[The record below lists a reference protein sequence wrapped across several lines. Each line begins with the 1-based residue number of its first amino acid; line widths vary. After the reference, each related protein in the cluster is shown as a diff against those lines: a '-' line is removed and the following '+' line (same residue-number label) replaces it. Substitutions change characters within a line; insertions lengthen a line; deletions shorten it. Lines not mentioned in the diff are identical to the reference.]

1 MRNAKRIFDKLVK
14 EKLVGKGDGT
24 HYSHIGKPP
33 ASAKPVP
40 PIAPA
45 LNNSRGAVSPD
56 VVFSP
61 ELLTRITEEE
71 AQRFARD
78 PRYIF
83 QTKQDGDRLTIRV
96 DEENIYG
103 FNKLGQVVRLDAKLQ
118 DAVWQV
124 CRLQG
129 SVRITKLLLDG
140 EWEPTGFYGWELL
153 ECQTDLRELP
163 YESRL
168 ELLETFLADLIPELA
183 AILHITRSART
194 TEEKLAMLADRTKE
208 GVAVKLR
215 SAPFRPGRNG
225 QHKKFKFEQTAS
237 FLVGPKPARLANDGK
252 RSVALYL
259 FDPASTPALR
269 FVSTAK
275 VPEKYELPPLD
286 SIIEVRYL
294 YAYPSG
300 GIAQPCV
307 SWEGHDLK
315 VRTDVR
321 PQDCTTAQLKFKA
334 KSGEEEDSI

>member
-1 MRNAKRIFDKLVK
+1 M
-14 EKLVGKGDGT
+14 
-24 HYSHIGKPP
+24 
-33 ASAKPVP
+33 
-40 PIAPA
+40 
-45 LNNSRGAVSPD
+45 
-56 VVFSP
+56 VFSP

-78 PRYIF
+78 PRYLF
-83 QTKQDGDRLTIRV
+83 QTKQDGDRLTLRV

-215 SAPFRPGRNG
+215 SAPFRLGRNG

-237 FLVGPKPARLANDGK
+237 FIVGPKPARKAKDGH
-252 RSVALYL
+252 RSVALYI
-259 FDPASTPALR
+259 FDPELPLSPKGTALR
-269 FVSTAK
+269 YVSTVKIADK
-275 VPEKYELPPLD
+275 YDVPAD
-286 SIIEVRYL
+286 GAIIEVRYL
-294 YAYPSG
+294 YAYPGG
-300 GIAQPCV
+300 GIAQPAYF
-307 SWEGHDLK
+307 GK

-321 PQDCTTAQLKFKA
+321 PQDCTTAQLKWKA
-334 KSGEEEDSI
+334 GADMDDDTEELKAAL